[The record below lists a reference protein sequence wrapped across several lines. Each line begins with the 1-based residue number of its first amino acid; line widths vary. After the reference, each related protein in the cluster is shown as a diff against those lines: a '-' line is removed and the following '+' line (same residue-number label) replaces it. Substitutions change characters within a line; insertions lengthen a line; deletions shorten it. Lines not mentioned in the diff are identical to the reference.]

1 MQKKKKSSN
10 SLVKS
15 NSESDDDISGISR
28 GPVFQVS
35 SSIQLGDGLLIP
47 PYVPVRW
54 TGNRSQEGKSEGAF
68 SRLYSRGWAG
78 KKERKSFHV
87 LERGKQNASLG
98 GLEPPTFRLTAER
111 AHRLRHRDTTGHCFL
126 FSPKASLTT
135 KLGGGTCL
143 SHDSSFCSKPRTTT
157 EMESTQR
164 VGFCGEAGRCRR
176 QKRSRAS
183 PPRLAPLPPQTQRQE
198 MPRA

>member
-1 MQKKKKSSN
+1 MNSTCKKKKKSSN

-111 AHRLRHRDTTGHCFL
+111 ANRLRHRDYWV
-126 FSPKASLTT
+126 SR
-135 KLGGGTCL
+135 
-143 SHDSSFCSKPRTTT
+143 SS
-157 EMESTQR
+157 QR
-164 VGFCGEAGRCRR
+164 RR
-176 QKRSRAS
+176 EE
-183 PPRLAPLPPQTQRQE
+183 T
-198 MPRA
+198 